1 MNYNSI
7 LRNNQDL
14 DSFSLNPLNIK
25 MENYMNNENNYD
37 EIDYNKIMSNG
48 EDKTNW
54 KVIFGHM
61 ESVEGSIKNLM
72 AMIDNSVILTNIV

>member
-1 MNYNSI
+1 
-7 LRNNQDL
+7 
-14 DSFSLNPLNIK
+14 
-25 MENYMNNENNYD
+25 MENFMNNDNNYD

-54 KVIFGHM
+54 KVIFAHM